1 VEDNKFMNII
11 EKNQKYQISAE
22 KVLVGLGWKTNS
34 EGENF
39 DLDAFAFLL
48 NSDNTIRD
56 KKDFVYYNNLTDSSG
71 ALKHS
76 GDNVSGGEDGD
87 SEQITVELKKLPQET
102 GHVSFVVTIDK
113 ALEKQ
118 ITFGQVKDA
127 YIRVIN
133 ADNQDEIVRY
143 NLGQEFFNST
153 SVVVGDLLKKDDKWF
168 FDAVGVAF
176 SGGIRALSNDF
187 DLVLK

>member
-1 VEDNKFMNII
+1 MTII
-11 EKNQKYQISAE
+11 EKNHKLKLSAD
-22 KVLVGLGWKTNS
+22 KVLVGLGWQTNV

-48 NSDNTIRD
+48 NEDNTIRD
-56 KKDFVYYNNLTDSSG
+56 KKDFVYYNNLNDPSG

-76 GDNVSGGEDGD
+76 GDNVSGGEGD
-87 SEQITVELKKLPQET
+87 SEQITVELKKLPVQT

-118 ITFGQVKDA
+118 ITFGKVKDA
-127 YIRVIN
+127 YIRVVN
-133 ADNQDEIVRY
+133 ADNNQEIVRY
-143 NLGQEFFNST
+143 NLGQEFFNAT
-153 SVVVGDLLKKDDKWF
+153 SVVIGDLVKKEKEWY

-176 SGGIRALSNDF
+176 SGGISALSQDF